1 MTHTIINLHS
11 PDTPPDTQFVLHF
24 NALAAVIHAWATDK
38 GFWQP
43 GQDRNDGEMIALM
56 HSELSEALEAIRQ
69 GHPRDDKLP
78 QYLSIEVELADC
90 IIRIMDMAA
99 ARGYNVGQAIID
111 KMAYNQ
117 NRPYKHGKQF

>member
-11 PDTPPDTQFVLHF
+11 PDTPPEIQFVLHL
-24 NALAAVIHAWATDK
+24 NAMAQLIHAIAVEK
-38 GFWQP
+38 GFWVP

-69 GHPRDDKLP
+69 GNPPDDKLP

-90 IIRIMDMAA
+90 IIRILDLAA

-111 KMAYNQ
+111 KIAYNRT
-117 NRPYKHGKQF
+117 RPRKHGKAF